1 MLKQTFFRLSFIY
14 LDIQSWTSD
23 LSVSVLVRRRSPDI
37 HVKSA
42 HPKGVSQRSLRLEL
56 SQPPGFYSKCAD
68 TLPAE
73 NRRGSVP
80 CQTPGG
86 RVLTREE
93 RRPERSL
100 CGAARKTLAE

>member
-1 MLKQTFFRLSFIY
+1 MSTDRNG
-14 LDIQSWTSD
+14 
-23 LSVSVLVRRRSPDI
+23 
-37 HVKSA
+37 A
-42 HPKGVSQRSLRLEL
+42 SQRSLRPDL
-56 SQPPGFYSKCAD
+56 SQPPGYYFKCAD

-80 CQTPGG
+80 SQSPGG